1 MNFLLIGGK
10 PDTGKTET
18 ISRLFLL
25 LRETYRDIENVH
37 TIETNIPPPTN
48 PLLDFSV
55 ILKGTDTLGKN
66 IKILIHSATDDDFN
80 INLLHNNIKKYSP
93 DIVITSIRDI
103 YDERRK
109 VLEIVN
115 TNFSIEIPLAKIT
128 RRNHFDEALNWYQN
142 SIDNLINRLIS
153 QNPYNLIR

>member
-10 PDTGKTET
+10 PDTGKTGT

-37 TIETNIPPPTN
+37 SIETNVPPPTN

-55 ILKGTDTLGKN
+55 ILNGTNILGEN

-80 INLLHNNIKKYSP
+80 INLLDSNIKEHSP
-93 DIVITSIRDI
+93 DIVITSIRDL

-109 VLEIVN
+109 VLEIVD
-115 TNFSIEIPLAKIT
+115 TNFSVEIPLAKIT
-128 RRNHFDEALNWYQN
+128 RRNHFGEALNWYQN
-142 SIDNLINRLIS
+142 SLDNLINRLIA
-153 QNPYNLIR
+153 QDPFNLIR